1 MKDKRLNNEL
11 RIIQKIKDSEA
22 YIVRLKVKRATAKKD
37 SDRDVAISKI
47 KDTKN
52 YIKGLQDALYIIQK
66 HTL

>member
-37 SDRDVAISKI
+37 SDKDSANHII
-47 KDTKN
+47 KQTKS

>member
-22 YIVRLKVKRATAKKD
+22 YIVRLKVKRATSKKD
-37 SDRDVAISKI
+37 SDKGSANDTI
-47 KDTKN
+47 KQTKS

>member
-22 YIVRLKVKRATAKKD
+22 YIVRLKVTKATAKKD
-37 SDRDVAISKI
+37 SDKDSATAKI
-47 KDTKN
+47 EHTRS